1 MDNANEKKILDIKEI
16 DVSWIAETATEDLE
30 LISHKVF
37 KELQVRK
44 EAHRVE
50 LIDRMR
56 VAIKQ
61 FREFAPLESD
71 YYTFTYDY
79 DDDAC
84 EDMEVEVDIGEILD
98 FIVKRGWQGV

>member
-16 DVSWIAETATEDLE
+16 DVSWIAETPTEDLE
-30 LISHKVF
+30 IISHKVF

-44 EAHRVE
+44 ENRKAE

-71 YYTFTYDY
+71 YYTFSY
-79 DDDAC
+79 DDDTC
-84 EDMEVEVDIGEILD
+84 EDIEVEVNIGEVLD

>member
-1 MDNANEKKILDIKEI
+1 MDNVNEKKILDIKEI
-16 DVSWIAETATEDLE
+16 DVSWIADTPTEDLE

-44 EAHRVE
+44 ENRRAE

-56 VAIKQ
+56 VVIKQ

-71 YYTFTYDY
+71 YYTFSY
-79 DDDAC
+79 DDDTC
-84 EDMEVEVDIGEILD
+84 EDIEVEVNIGEVLD

>member
-1 MDNANEKKILDIKEI
+1 MDNINEKKILDIKEI
-16 DVSWIAETATEDLE
+16 DVSWIADTPTEDLE

-44 EAHRVE
+44 EARRAE

-71 YYTFTYDY
+71 YYTFSY
-79 DDDAC
+79 DDDRG
-84 EDMEVEVDIGEILD
+84 DIEVEVDIGEVLD

>member
-1 MDNANEKKILDIKEI
+1 MDILDEKEILEIREI
-16 DVSWIAETATEDLE
+16 DVSWIAETPTEDLE
-30 LISHKVF
+30 IISHKVF

-44 EAHRVE
+44 ENRKAE

-61 FREFAPLESD
+61 FRDFAPLESD
-71 YYTFTYDY
+71 YYTFSYDY

-84 EDMEVEVDIGEILD
+84 EDIEVEVDIGEVLD